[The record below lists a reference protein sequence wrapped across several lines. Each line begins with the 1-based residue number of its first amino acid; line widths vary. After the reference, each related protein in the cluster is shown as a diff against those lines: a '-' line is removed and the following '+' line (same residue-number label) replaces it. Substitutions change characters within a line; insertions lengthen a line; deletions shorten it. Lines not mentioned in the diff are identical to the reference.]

1 MILKLSLA
9 PLLSGPSE
17 VVVNAIATDC
27 WGLIQVRFQ
36 IAPVQLYIIPRA
48 RYAAWLAR
56 RYLAATKPGMLPMIS
71 NVSAAASRFG
81 FRRGIEYY
89 NSQLYQPGDEL
100 KNMDWKHSAK
110 YNKMITKEFVEFH
123 GQPAVLLVNLAVGS
137 AEEADELAQKTIV
150 TALSLAREQI
160 PTVIAAYDQS
170 GVKLVTQ
177 TLQPH
182 QIVVQSLEITKK
194 ITIFETPSR
203 YLYRPDVGKLRVDI
217 NRLAS
222 VAGDSSKA
230 LAQLLSVEY
239 ANILNNIAFN
249 PATKAINQAMKNT
262 NQHSTFVVVSRLNH
276 DADAI
281 EANRFL
287 MTKRGYAVVAV

>member
-1 MILKLSLA
+1 
-9 PLLSGPSE
+9 
-17 VVVNAIATDC
+17 
-27 WGLIQVRFQ
+27 
-36 IAPVQLYIIPRA
+36 
-48 RYAAWLAR
+48 
-56 RYLAATKPGMLPMIS
+56 
-71 NVSAAASRFG
+71 
-81 FRRGIEYY
+81 
-89 NSQLYQPGDEL
+89 
-100 KNMDWKHSAK
+100 
-110 YNKMITKEFVEFH
+110 
-123 GQPAVLLVNLAVGS
+123 
-137 AEEADELAQKTIV
+137 
-150 TALSLAREQI
+150 
-160 PTVIAAYDQS
+160 
-170 GVKLVTQ
+170 
-177 TLQPH
+177 
-182 QIVVQSLEITKK
+182 VQSLEITQE

>member
-1 MILKLSLA
+1 M
-9 PLLSGPSE
+9 
-17 VVVNAIATDC
+17 N
-27 WGLIQVRFQ
+27 
-36 IAPVQLYIIPRA
+36 
-48 RYAAWLAR
+48 
-56 RYLAATKPGMLPMIS
+56 
-71 NVSAAASRFG
+71 
-81 FRRGIEYY
+81 
-89 NSQLYQPGDEL
+89 
-100 KNMDWKHSAK
+100 
-110 YNKMITKEFVEFH
+110 
-123 GQPAVLLVNLAVGS
+123 
-137 AEEADELAQKTIV
+137 LAQKTIV

-203 YLYRPDVGKLRVDI
+203 YLYRPDVGKLRVI
-217 NRLAS
+217 SIASHRLQ
-222 VAGDSSKA
+222 GIRQKA

-287 MTKRGYAVVAV
+287 MTKKRLCRCCRLGVINLVRIPSRKRYLGRWLWKTRSSKKNKTGWK